1 MARKRTLILL
11 QILSY
16 LFLRWW
22 FIPIEFTGDS
32 YGYACEVMK
41 NDLQSGHHLLHKYVL
56 NFLYEQY
63 NHQFFDVEPLAPR
76 EYNPLII
83 FIRFNLIIS
92 VLNLMLV
99 WLILEQRKW
108 RLSSIALALF
118 FLSATF
124 SFMKYSFEN
133 ETYMLPLFFS
143 LLGTYFYEKS
153 FRLAAIA
160 LLCIATLFHQSHIFW
175 LLALLITQNANWSTK
190 LLNLA
195 ISAVF
200 ILSVYYLFSISYS
213 KSISALIFQDVNNGL
228 VQVVPSLNNLTMTA
242 INFIRM
248 FFQVHGE
255 LFMFW
260 KVFNPF
266 LSGVAIIS
274 ILFTLIGLVLY
285 LGAHNLQFKKS
296 DWSFTYLAAF
306 ILHLFFA
313 FYSVGNIEFMVVL
326 PFLMI
331 LSHQTGRIMNYS
343 LLLSMGMF
351 LWNFG
356 QFALPRTSVS
366 PHRLHQ
372 KLNLISNIVKN
383 HTDSTVISVDDKDLH
398 QNFFEYQKLTRKT
411 SLNIKCIAL
420 GDTFHRAQF
429 TVIHQQNQWNR
440 NSFIKNTLMNK
451 ADLANTST
459 YTDSSLMGNITII
472 TN

>member
-56 NFLYEQY
+56 SFLFEQY
-63 NHQFFDVEPLAPR
+63 NHSYFDVDYISPR
-76 EYNPLII
+76 DYNPLVS

-92 VLNLMLV
+92 VLNLVVV

-143 LLGTYFYEKS
+143 LLGTYFYEKNRW
-153 FRLAAIA
+153 FIA
-160 LLCIATLFHQSHIFW
+160 FILLSVATLFHQSHVFW
-175 LLALLITQNANWSTK
+175 LLALWLNQNSKWPYKVS
-190 LLNLA
+190 
-195 ISAVF
+195 
-200 ILSVYYLFSISYS
+200 YLFLSASIVLSTYFYFSIIYS
-213 KSISALIFQDVNNGL
+213 KSIFQLIFQDVDNGL
-228 VQVVPSLNNLTMTA
+228 VQLVPSLTNVTMTA
-242 INFIRM
+242 VNFVRV

-255 LFMFW
+255 MFMFW

-274 ILFTLIGLVLY
+274 ILFTLIGVVLY
-285 LGAHNLQFKKS
+285 VGAHQLNFKKS
-296 DWSFTYLAAF
+296 DWSIIYLTAFFFHLLFAA
-306 ILHLFFA
+306 
-313 FYSVGNIEFMVVL
+313 YSVGNIEFMIVL
-326 PFLMI
+326 PFLLV
-331 LSHQTGRIMNYS
+331 LSHKTGRIMNYS
-343 LLLSMGMF
+343 LLVSLGMF

-372 KLNLISNIVKN
+372 KLGLISTIAKPQ
-383 HTDSTVISVDDKDLH
+383 TDSLVVAIEDKDLH
-398 QNFFEYQKLTRKT
+398 QNFFEYQLLTRKT
-411 SLNIKCIAL
+411 NHKIKCL
-420 GDTFHRAQF
+420 E
-429 TVIHQQNQWNR
+429 
-440 NSFIKNTLMNK
+440 L
-451 ADLANTST
+451 
-459 YTDSSLMGNITII
+459 DSSQISDLTILHQKSNYTRKSLTAKSVNNYLPNNKRIYIDSSIMGNITII

>member
-56 NFLYEQY
+56 NFLFEQY
-63 NHQFFDVEPLAPR
+63 SHSYFDAEPISAAI
-76 EYNPLII
+76 YNPMVV
-83 FIRFNLIIS
+83 FIRFNLIVS
-92 VLNLMLV
+92 VLNLFV
-99 WLILEQRKW
+99 IWLILEQRKW

-143 LLGTYFYEKS
+143 LLGTFFYEKKQWVVS
-153 FRLAAIA
+153 F
-160 LLCIATLFHQSHIFW
+160 LLLSIATLFHQTHIFW
-175 LLALLITQNANWSTK
+175 LLALWIHLKIKWPTK
-190 LLNLA
+190 ILYL
-195 ISAVF
+195 
-200 ILSVYYLFSISYS
+200 ILSSSIIITIYYYFSLHYS
-213 KSISALIFQDVNNGL
+213 KSLLKLVFQDVDNGL
-228 VQVVPSLNNLTMTA
+228 VQLVPSLNNITMTA
-242 INFIRM
+242 VNFIRV

-255 LFMFW
+255 MFMFW

-274 ILFTLIGLVLY
+274 LLFTLIGVVLY
-285 LGAHNLQFKKS
+285 IGAHNLNFKKS
-296 DWSFTYLAAF
+296 DWSLIYLTAFFFHLSFAA
-306 ILHLFFA
+306 
-313 FYSVGNIEFMVVL
+313 YSVGNIEFMIVL
-326 PFLMI
+326 PFLLV
-331 LSHQTGRIMNYS
+331 LSHKTGRIMNYS
-343 LLLSMGMF
+343 LLVSLGMF

-372 KLNLISNIVKN
+372 KLSLISTIEKPESDSIV
-383 HTDSTVISVDDKDLH
+383 VAIEDKDLH
-398 QNFFEYQKLTRKT
+398 QNFFEYQRLRYKTTLNILCVELGTSQNTHLAIIHQKSNYTRKSLT
-411 SLNIKCIAL
+411 SKSEISDIKS
-420 GDTFHRAQF
+420 
-429 TVIHQQNQWNR
+429 NQK
-440 NSFIKNTLMNK
+440 I
-451 ADLANTST
+451 
-459 YTDSSLMGNITII
+459 YVDSSLMGNITII